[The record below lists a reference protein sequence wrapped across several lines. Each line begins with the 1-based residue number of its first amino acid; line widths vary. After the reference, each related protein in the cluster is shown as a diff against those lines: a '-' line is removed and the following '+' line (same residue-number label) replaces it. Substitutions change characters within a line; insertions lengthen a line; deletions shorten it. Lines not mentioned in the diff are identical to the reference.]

1 MKISALHVTMF
12 IAILAVGSSPA
23 DAYDPDQL
31 QDFCVAVNDS
41 KAAVFVNGKICKDPK
56 TVTSDDFFISGFNKP
71 GNTSNPFGSKVTHA
85 FVADL
90 PGLNTLGVSLVRIDF
105 APNGVNP
112 PHEHPR
118 ASEILV
124 VLEGTLYAGFITT
137 NPPNPNDKNKLF
149 AKILKPGDVFVFP
162 KGLIHFQYNVGETSA
177 VAIAGFNSQNPGIM
191 TIPKAVFGSEPS
203 VRADV
208 LAKSFQ
214 VSEKLVEYLQS
225 LPWMGNNVLDMDRI

>member
-1 MKISALHVTMF
+1 MKISAFHFTLF

-23 DAYDPDQL
+23 DAYDPGPL

-71 GNTSNPFGSKVTHA
+71 GNISNPFGSRVTHA
-85 FVADL
+85 FVDDL
-90 PGLNTLGVSLVRIDF
+90 PGLNTLGISIVRIDF

-137 NPPNPNDKNKLF
+137 NPRNPNEKNKLF
-149 AKILKPGDVFVFP
+149 SKILQPGDVFVFP
-162 KGLIHFQYNVGETSA
+162 KGLIHFQYNIGTTSA
-177 VAIAGFNSQNPGIM
+177 VAIASLNSQNPGIM
-191 TIPKAVFGSEPS
+191 TIPKAVFGSEPP

-208 LAKSFQ
+208 LVKSFD
-214 VSEKLVEYLQS
+214 VDEKLVEYLQS
-225 LPWMGNNVLDMDRI
+225 LPWKGNN

>member
-41 KAAVFVNGKICKDPK
+41 KAAVFVNGKICKDQNRHGSTPSAFFSHRLC
-56 TVTSDDFFISGFNKP
+56 TERCQSD
-71 GNTSNPFGSKVTHA
+71 
-85 FVADL
+85 
-90 PGLNTLGVSLVRIDF
+90 
-105 APNGVNP
+105 
-112 PHEHPR
+112 EHPR

-162 KGLIHFQYNVGETSA
+162 KVDSFPVQRRGKPCAPSFKQPKSWNQQDDRRA
-177 VAIAGFNSQNPGIM
+177 VFKQPNPG
-191 TIPKAVFGSEPS
+191 T
-203 VRADV
+203 
-208 LAKSFQ
+208 
-214 VSEKLVEYLQS
+214 
-225 LPWMGNNVLDMDRI
+225 